1 MMSRIAVLDDY
12 QGVAL
17 DMADWS
23 QVSAQAEV
31 VVFDDHLSDADAVAD
46 RLGGFDVVCAMRE
59 RTPFSRGLLAKL
71 PDLKLLITT
80 GPRNASID
88 VAAAN
93 ERGIT
98 VCHTASLPTGTPE
111 LTWALILAL
120 ARRIPLE
127 FANMRDGRWQTTVGA
142 DLAGKTLG
150 ILGLGRLGSRV
161 ARVATAFGMSV
172 ISWSQN
178 LTDER
183 ADECGAVR
191 VGKEELLTRSD
202 FITIHLVLSER
213 TRGLIG
219 AEQLARMKASAYL
232 INTSRGPI
240 VQESALVDAI
250 RQGVIAGAGLDVYDV
265 EPLPADHPYRNLP
278 NVVLTPHIGYVT
290 GESYRLFYGEV
301 VENIEAWLAGTPIRI
316 LNP

>member
-1 MMSRIAVLDDY
+1 MSRIAVLDDY

-31 VVFDDHLSDADAVAD
+31 VVFNDHISDADAVAD
-46 RLGGFDVVCAMRE
+46 RLRGFDIVCAMRE
-59 RTPFSRGLLAKL
+59 RTPFFRGLLAKL

-98 VCHTASLPTGTPE
+98 VCHTASLATGTPE

-127 FANMRDGRWQTTVGA
+127 FANMRDGRWQTTMGA

-183 ADECGAVR
+183 ADECGAAR
-191 VGKEELLTRSD
+191 VSKEELLTRSD
-202 FITIHLVLSER
+202 FMTIHLVLSER
-213 TRGLIG
+213 TCGLIG

-290 GESYRLFYGEV
+290 SESYRLFYGEV